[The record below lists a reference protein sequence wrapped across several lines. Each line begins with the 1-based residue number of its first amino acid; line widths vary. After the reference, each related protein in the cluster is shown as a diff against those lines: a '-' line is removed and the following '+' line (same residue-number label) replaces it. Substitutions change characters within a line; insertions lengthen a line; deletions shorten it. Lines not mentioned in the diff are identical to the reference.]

1 MGAPTRLLQFTISLL
16 ALPTEA
22 APSVFRGTWLLRAT
36 DTWRI
41 GGRPPTATLTGSLLS
56 LCRQSASSKRCTQ
69 LCLCPALWPA
79 LTHCYNCGR
88 SFRVRTKFQL
98 YQCLITAFSFLC
110 VTSLYYSASYSSL
123 SVL

>member
-1 MGAPTRLLQFTISLL
+1 MGQFTTSLL

-56 LCRQSASSKRCTQ
+56 LCRQSASSRKQNAVHSSASAPLSGPPSPIATI
-69 LCLCPALWPA
+69 AEGA
-79 LTHCYNCGR
+79 G
-88 SFRVRTKFQL
+88 VRTKFQL

-110 VTSLYYSASYSSL
+110 V
-123 SVL
+123 

>member
-56 LCRQSASSKRCTQ
+56 LCRQSASSKKQ
-69 LCLCPALWPA
+69 NAV
-79 LTHCYNCGR
+79 H
-88 SFRVRTKFQL
+88 
-98 YQCLITAFSFLC
+98 I
-110 VTSLYYSASYSSL
+110 SASAPLSGPPSPIATIAEGASSADKI
-123 SVL
+123 SVVSVSHNCFFIS

>member
-1 MGAPTRLLQFTISLL
+1 MGFTISLL
-16 ALPTEA
+16 ALLTEA

-56 LCRQSASSKRCTQ
+56 LCRQSASSKKQ
-69 LCLCPALWPA
+69 NAVHSSA
-79 LTHCYNCGR
+79 SAR
-88 SFRVRTKFQL
+88 SLARPHPLLKLRKEFPSADKISVVSVSHNYFF
-98 YQCLITAFSFLC
+98 ISMC